1 MADRD
6 AYPVL
11 SVEEACE
18 RILGYVAPLEAE
30 EVPILQALG
39 RILAEDVVS
48 DRDIPPL
55 ANSAMD
61 GYAVRFADL
70 AAWPEGEPPRLRI
83 VGEVPAGSI
92 RMQPLGQGEAVR
104 IMTGAPIPPGA
115 DTVVRFE
122 DAAREG
128 EWLIVKRR
136 IAQGRDV
143 RAAGED
149 VRAGQVVLMRGT
161 LLRPQEIGMLAALGR
176 ARVPVMRR
184 PRVAVLSTGD
194 EVAPLGA
201 PLKPGQIRD
210 SNSYSLAAA
219 VLEAGG
225 VPFVLDVAPDEE
237 SALIARLRQALALP
251 ADLILT
257 SGGVSAGDFDLTK
270 QVLAAQGRLDF
281 WWVNMRPGRPMAFG
295 LLGGV
300 PLLALPGN
308 PVSAMIAFL
317 LFGRPAIR
325 KMLGYRTWELATVQ
339 ARLREPITRK
349 DGRRHYLRV
358 HLYPTIEGW
367 EAELTGDQGSGI
379 LSSMVQADGLA
390 VIPEDCDHLDA
401 GSLVNVLLFPPPPV
415 LGG

>member
-1 MADRD
+1 MADRE
-6 AYPVL
+6 AYPIL
-11 SVEEACE
+11 SVEEARE
-18 RILGYVAPLEAE
+18 RILGYVSPLESE
-30 EVPILQALG
+30 RVPILQALG

-48 DRDIPPL
+48 EMDIPPL
-55 ANSAMD
+55 PNSAMD

-70 AAWPEGEPPRLRI
+70 ESQPTGEPPRLRI
-83 VGEVPAGSI
+83 VGEVPAG
-92 RMQPLGQGEAVR
+92 RVRREPLGQGEAVR

-115 DTVVRFE
+115 DTVIRFE
-122 DAAREG
+122 DAAVEG
-128 EWLIVKRR
+128 EWLLVKRR
-136 IAQGRDV
+136 ISQGRDV

-149 VRAGQVVLMRGT
+149 VRAGQRVLARGT

-176 ARVPVMRR
+176 AEAAVVRR
-184 PRVAVLSTGD
+184 PKVAVLSTGD

-201 PLKPGQIRD
+201 ALKPGQIRD

-225 VPFVLDVAPDEE
+225 LPHVLEVAPDEE
-237 SALIARLRQALALP
+237 SALVARLRQALGLP

-325 KMLGYRTWELATVQ
+325 KMLGYSTWELPTLN
-339 ARLREPITRK
+339 ARLREAISRK

-358 HLYPTIEGW
+358 RLRSTEEGW
-367 EAELTGDQGSGI
+367 EASLTGDQGSGI

-390 VIPEDCDHLDA
+390 IIPEDCDHLAA
-401 GSLVNVLLFPPPPV
+401 GSSVSVLLFPPPPV

>member
-1 MADRD
+1 
-6 AYPVL
+6 
-11 SVEEACE
+11 
-18 RILGYVAPLEAE
+18 
-30 EVPILQALG
+30 
-39 RILAEDVVS
+39 
-48 DRDIPPL
+48 
-55 ANSAMD
+55 
-61 GYAVRFADL
+61 
-70 AAWPEGEPPRLRI
+70 
-83 VGEVPAGSI
+83 
-92 RMQPLGQGEAVR
+92 
-104 IMTGAPIPPGA
+104 MTGAPIPPGA

-358 HLYPTIEGW
+358 RLYPTIEGW

>member
-1 MADRD
+1 MADRET
-6 AYPVL
+6 YPIL
-11 SVEEACE
+11 SVEEARE
-18 RILGYVAPLEAE
+18 RILGHVKLLEAE
-30 EVPILQALG
+30 MVPILGALG
-39 RILAEDVVS
+39 RILAEDIVS
-48 DRDIPPL
+48 DMDIPPL
-55 ANSAMD
+55 PNSAMD

-70 AAWPEGEPPRLRI
+70 APSPAGEPPRLRI
-83 VGEVPAGSI
+83 VGEVPAGKV
-92 RMQPLGQGEAVR
+92 RMEPLGPGEAVR
-104 IMTGAPIPPGA
+104 IMTGAPLPPGA
-115 DTVVRFE
+115 DTIVRFE
-122 DAAREG
+122 DAAVEG
-128 EWLIVKRR
+128 ERLTVKRR
-136 IAQGRDV
+136 IALGRDV

-149 VRAGQVVLMRGT
+149 VRAGQVVLHQGD

-176 ARVPVMRR
+176 TQVAVVRQ
-184 PRVAVLSTGD
+184 PRVAVLSTGN

-225 VPFVLDVAPDEE
+225 IPTVLDVAPDVE
-237 SALIARLRQALALP
+237 STLIARLRQALTLP

-257 SGGVSAGDFDLTK
+257 SGGVSAGDFDFTK
-270 QVLAAQGRLDF
+270 EVLAAQGRLDF

-295 LLGGV
+295 LLGEV

-325 KMLGYRTWELATVQ
+325 KMLGYRTWEYATVQ
-339 ARLREPITRK
+339 ARLREAITRK

-358 HLYPTIEGW
+358 HLTASEDEW
-367 EAELTGDQGSGI
+367 EAALTGDQGSGI

-390 VIPEDCDHLDA
+390 VIPEDCDHLA
-401 GSLVNVLLFPPPPV
+401 EGSLVNVLLFPPPPV

>member
-1 MADRD
+1 MVDRD
-6 AYPVL
+6 AYPIL
-11 SVEEACE
+11 SVEEARE
-18 RILGYVAPLEAE
+18 RILCYVNPLEAE
-30 EVPILQALG
+30 RVPILQALG

-48 DRDIPPL
+48 DMDIPPL
-55 ANSAMD
+55 PNSAMD

-70 AAWPEGEPPRLRI
+70 ASQSAGEPPRLRI
-83 VGEVPAGSI
+83 VGEVPAG
-92 RMQPLGQGEAVR
+92 RVRTDPLGVGEAVR
-104 IMTGAPIPPGA
+104 IMTGAPLPPGA

-122 DAAREG
+122 DATVEG
-128 EWLIVKRR
+128 DWLIVKRR

-149 VRAGQVVLMRGT
+149 VRAGEVVLRQGD

-176 ARVPVMRR
+176 AQVAVVRR
-184 PRVAVLSTGD
+184 PRIAVLSTGD

-219 VLEAGG
+219 VFEAGG
-225 VPFVLDVAPDEE
+225 TPYVLDVAPDEE

-270 QVLAAQGRLDF
+270 EVLAAQGRLDF

-325 KMLGYRTWELATVQ
+325 KMLGYRTWDYATVQ
-339 ARLREPITRK
+339 AHLREAISRK

-358 HLYPTIEGW
+358 RLHPTADGW
-367 EAELTGDQGSGI
+367 EASLTGDQGSGI

-390 VIPEDCDHLDA
+390 VIPEDCDHLA
-401 GSLVNVLLFPPPPV
+401 QGSLVTVLLFPPPPI